1 MTAVPAPSRPSRPGS
16 LAAVLLAGTLAVG
29 LCLPLHAEG
38 AAVSTRRT
46 RTVLAVERVR
56 DAVVHIGT
64 DQLVH
69 SRERS
74 RSDEVHEQ
82 FFRELDE
89 PRDQED
95 DRRRPLGS
103 GVIIDPAGFILT
115 SYGVVARGARL
126 HVTLAAGREFVAHV
140 VGTDPDT
147 DIAVLKIDAPTA
159 LPFALMGTSD
169 DLMVGETAIA
179 MGNPF
184 GSTRTVAVGV
194 VSAAN
199 RSVRS
204 EGRTF
209 YELIQTDAAVDPGN
223 AGGPL
228 VNGDGEIFGVITAL
242 GIAARV
248 GFAVPIERAKQ
259 IALALIRKGDQRQAF
274 LGFDLQTVN
283 EDTARALGVPVRSG
297 ASIVALDPK
306 SPAEFSGLKVGDV
319 ITSVAGKPIRDAQAL
334 TYALRD
340 LQVGQQA
347 VLEVHRGHDR
357 RTVPV
362 VAVEFPLERA
372 EALFARKIGALVQE
386 LSGQSARRLDMSSES
401 AVAVKVVTRLG
412 LAERAGLAPGDIIR
426 AVNSLEVSKL
436 ADFRQAVAR
445 ARRSGAAVL
454 LIQRGFQLEQITFD
468 FF

>member
-1 MTAVPAPSRPSRPGS
+1 MTVAPRLVARLADSLRTVLVAA
-16 LAAVLLAGTLAVG
+16 LAAVSV
-29 LCLPLHAEG
+29 LPSAADA

-64 DQLVH
+64 DQFVQ
-69 SRERS
+69 SRR
-74 RSDEVHEQ
+74 RTLADEVHEQ

-89 PRDQED
+89 PRGD
-95 DRRRPLGS
+95 DDARQRPLGS

-115 SYGVVARGARL
+115 SYAVVARGARL
-126 HVTLAAGREFVAHV
+126 TVRLEPGSEFVARV
-140 VGTDPDT
+140 IGTDPDT
-147 DIAVLKIDAPTA
+147 DIAVLKIDAPGA
-159 LPFALMGTSD
+159 LPFGIMGTSA
-169 DLMVGETAIA
+169 DLMVGESAIA

-194 VSAAN
+194 VSATN

-204 EGRTF
+204 GGRAH
-209 YELIQTDAAVDPGN
+209 YDLIQTDAGIDPGN

-242 GIAARV
+242 GISARV

-259 IALALIRKGDQRQAF
+259 IALALIKKGDQRQAY

-306 SPAEFSGLKVGDV
+306 SPAELSGLNVGDV
-319 ITSVAGKPIRDAQAL
+319 ITSVAGRPVGDAEAL
-334 TYALRD
+334 SYALRD

-347 VLEVHRGHDR
+347 VLEVHRGTDA

-386 LSGQSARRLDMSSES
+386 LNGQDARRADMTDET
-401 AVAVKVVTRLG
+401 AVAVKVVTRNG

-426 AVNSLEVSKL
+426 AVNSLEVARL
-436 ADFRQAVAR
+436 GDFRAAVAR
-445 ARRSGAAVL
+445 ARRSGSAVL